1 MSRHNLM
8 RIATLATIAG
18 CATPLF
24 GPTALGQPDSSWTQ
38 VPPPSLF
45 ELQLQFPGTRTWVGS
60 ASCHVTATSPKDNT
74 SYSGDETHTWTIIP
88 WVIYTN
94 TTKSMA
100 FYAENW
106 TATGTGGDG
115 TRTWTVNATGKIKD
129 AGGNYFPAPGYLAFW
144 LPPNSGLLNIARFS
158 AGQTDPSGSTGGL
171 SASVG
176 EIAFPGPVLPTNPSG
191 SDPVFQTIVADPN
204 IKDSVK
210 GTSSNLTHGSI
221 LSNEPGDG
229 VNNWT
234 CQWDFEYPPL
244 HVQPLPPKSLVKPPG
259 R

>member
-18 CATPLF
+18 CATALF
-24 GPTALGQPDSSWTQ
+24 GPTALGQPDPSWTQ
-38 VPPPSLF
+38 VPPPPLF

-60 ASCHVTATSPKDNT
+60 ASCHVTAKSPMNNT
-74 SYSGDETHTWTIIP
+74 NYSGDETHTWTIIP

-94 TTKSMA
+94 STNSMTY
-100 FYAENW
+100 YAETW
-106 TATGTGGDG
+106 TATGTGTDG
-115 TRTWTVNATGKIKD
+115 KQTWTVNATGKIKV
-129 AGGNYFPAPGYLAFW
+129 GGNNYVPAPGYLQFW
-144 LPPNSGLLNIARFS
+144 LPPNSSLLNIARFS
-158 AGQTDPSGSTGGL
+158 SQQTDPSGATGGL
-171 SASVG
+171 STQVW
-176 EIAFPGPVLPTNPSG
+176 ELPFPGPVSATN
-191 SDPVFQTIVADPN
+191 FQTIVADPN

-210 GTSSNLTHGSI
+210 GTSSMTNSGNI
-221 LSNEPGDG
+221 LANEPGDG

-244 HVQPLPPKSLVKPPG
+244 HKQPLPPKSLVKPPG